1 MWRGAA
7 VFSVLVCLCSSA
19 PTAQVSKDRR
29 SPGYES
35 YQRANTLFV
44 AKRFPESA
52 AAIEEALR
60 LDPKLVPAL
69 TLKAKLAMAANNFDM
84 ARQNLEEALAADPSS
99 SYAQFLYGF
108 QFYLRDDLERALP
121 ELEKARKL
129 NPSDPRAALY
139 LGRTTEALGQ
149 TSRALSLYE
158 ETIRLEEAAGGAQAG
173 TLLAGSR
180 LLLLTGRLDECERWT
195 RQAAKV
201 DSHSRDV
208 RYELAR
214 LLLRKGDAAG
224 AAVEGEIALSLANGD
239 VADRQIHYLLV
250 LAYRENSPAD
260 AARHAKAMG
269 QD

>member
-1 MWRGAA
+1 MWRVAA
-7 VFSVLVCLCSSA
+7 FFSVLVFLCGSA

-35 YQRANTLFV
+35 YRRANTLFV

-84 ARQNLEEALAADPSS
+84 ARQTLEEALAADPSS
-99 SYAQFLYGF
+99 SYAEFLYGF
-108 QFYLRDDLERALP
+108 QFYLRDDLEHALL
-121 ELEKARKL
+121 EFEKARKL
-129 NPSDPRAALY
+129 NLSDPRAALY

-180 LLLLTGRLDECERWT
+180 LLLLTGRLAECERWT

-201 DSHSRDV
+201 DPHSRDV
-208 RYELAR
+208 HYELAR

-224 AAVEGEIALSLANGD
+224 AAREGERALSLPNGD
-239 VADRQIHYLLV
+239 AADRQIHYLLV